1 MDSFCLRCGK
11 FIENHEGICKDCQNI
26 VTLFKIP
33 FLDNTSN
40 KFYNIKSESK
50 CRSSRYMQ
58 VLPYWVELSQI
69 GRLSD
74 NKIIELV
81 HSNGFDKDGLS
92 LEIVKEDI
100 AYFAANTKG
109 KNCNIDNICNVA
121 QLKRWDVIYFGNS
134 WDGNVSS
141 WLVLSKDENR
151 VELIAL
157 EYQDIKFLREITDG
171 KIQADF
177 SMNNFR
183 YEGMDKFKVIYAGLP
198 KEKEINSIN
207 KYLNDKL
214 FYDCWLQ
221 DNELKYRY
229 INNDGDIM
237 PEAYNIYFRKA
248 RLFPVLMMEISGDAF
263 VEYRGS
269 LKQVYKKDKL

>member
-50 CRSSRYMQ
+50 CRSLRYMQ

-263 VEYRGS
+263 FEYRGS

>member
-1 MDSFCLRCGK
+1 M
-11 FIENHEGICKDCQNI
+11 ENHEGICKDCQNI

-100 AYFAANTKG
+100 AYFAENTKG

-141 WLVLSKDENR
+141 WLVLSKGENR

-157 EYQDIKFLREITDG
+157 EYQDIKFLSEITDG

>member
-50 CRSSRYMQ
+50 CRSLRYMQ

>member
-74 NKIIELV
+74 NKIIELI

-100 AYFAANTKG
+100 AYFAENTKG

-157 EYQDIKFLREITDG
+157 EYQDIKFLSEITDG

>member
-1 MDSFCLRCGK
+1 
-11 FIENHEGICKDCQNI
+11 
-26 VTLFKIP
+26 
-33 FLDNTSN
+33 
-40 KFYNIKSESK
+40 
-50 CRSSRYMQ
+50 MQ

-100 AYFAANTKG
+100 AYFAENTKG

-157 EYQDIKFLREITDG
+157 EYQDIKFLSEITDG